1 MALNTFRSSY
11 VAELQTTISALNV
24 ELRMSEAKV
33 AEVVTQKHAFEVLT
47 SKTIKRRDNKLNT
60 MKERFGNLSDDLI
73 KVREYT

>member
-1 MALNTFRSSY
+1 MALNIFRSSY
-11 VAELQTTISALNV
+11 IVEIRTSIAALSV

-47 SKTIKRRDNKLNT
+47 SKTIKRRDNQLNT

-73 KVREYT
+73 KVQEYT